1 MRGVTLVL
9 SSHLNPFDHI
19 VVFQGVELNIF
30 AMKDRERENSEDVSN
45 SCSDPRASDTLYVGI
60 FARVANDLVRS
71 SAICSA
77 RTCLLR
83 HGDMGVCINCDTHEY
98 PKMELSI

>member
-1 MRGVTLVL
+1 MRGGTLVL

-30 AMKDRERENSEDVSN
+30 APILAPVTLCTSVSLLAWRMTLSEAQRSAVHG
-45 SCSDPRASDTLYVGI
+45 RAFL
-60 FARVANDLVRS
+60 
-71 SAICSA
+71 
-77 RTCLLR
+77 
-83 HGDMGVCINCDTHEY
+83 DMETWGLNCGTHEY

>member
-30 AMKDRERENSEDVSN
+30 AMKDREREKIQKMFRTPAPILAPVTLCTSVSLLAWRMTLSEAQRSAVHG
-45 SCSDPRASDTLYVGI
+45 RAFFDMETWG
-60 FARVANDLVRS
+60 FA
-71 SAICSA
+71 
-77 RTCLLR
+77 
-83 HGDMGVCINCDTHEY
+83 
-98 PKMELSI
+98 